1 MRRPDKTETGRIPTD
16 IRLRRR
22 TRIFEIWFDDGSR
35 FELTA
40 EYLRVYSPSA
50 EVRGHGPGQQILQ
63 TGKENVAITAI
74 EPVGR
79 YAVKLLFDDGHS
91 TGLYSWDL
99 LYDLGT
105 NKERYWQAYLEALER
120 AGYPR
125 DPTEKRTDSGVE

>member
-1 MRRPDKTETGRIPTD
+1 MRRPDKIETGRVPTD
-16 IRLRRR
+16 IRLHRR
-22 TRIFEIWFDDGSR
+22 TRILDVWFDDGSR

-63 TGKENVAITAI
+63 IGKENVAITAI
-74 EPVGR
+74 EPVGQ

-120 AGYPR
+120 
-125 DPTEKRTDSGVE
+125 TDSPRGPATGKEDR

>member
-1 MRRPDKTETGRIPTD
+1 MRRPGKAGTGRIATD
-16 IRLRRR
+16 IHLHRRAR
-22 TRIFEIWFDDGSR
+22 MLEIWFDDGSR
-35 FELTA
+35 FELAA

-50 EVRGHGPGQQILQ
+50 EVRGHGPGQQTLQ
-63 TGKENVAITAI
+63 LGKEDVAIAVV

-79 YAVKLLFDDGHS
+79 YAIKLLFDDGHS

-105 NKERYWQAYLEALER
+105 NKDYYWQAYLDSLER

-125 DPTEKRTDSGVE
+125 APTGSEGH